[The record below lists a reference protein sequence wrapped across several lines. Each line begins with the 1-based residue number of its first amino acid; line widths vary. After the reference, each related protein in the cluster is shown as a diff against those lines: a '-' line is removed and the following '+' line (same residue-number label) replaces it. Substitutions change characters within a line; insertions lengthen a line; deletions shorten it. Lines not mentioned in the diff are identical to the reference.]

1 MVTLMTQVMG
11 AGRELSRK
19 WEVTELQRALCFTK
33 MEHLSMIKFSL
44 QRPSSGRGGREEL
57 IDGVQDS

>member
-19 WEVTELQRALCFTK
+19 WEVTDLQRALCFTK
-33 MEHLSMIKFSL
+33 MEDLSMVKFSL
-44 QRPSSGRGGREEL
+44 QRPSRGRSGREEL
-57 IDGVQDS
+57 IGGVQDP